1 MLAPGSS
8 GCARMT
14 EDARFEDAGQG
25 ALALRAL
32 DADDLRVISTLV
44 QDAVF
49 PIAEMTWDSRRRRF
63 AVLLN
68 RFRWEEADGRRPPE
82 RVQSVLMIED
92 ALKVASQG
100 FDRTDAD
107 LILALLAIDW
117 QAGHDGTGRITLMLA
132 GYGSVAVEVETLEV
146 TLKDVT
152 QPYRAPSG
160 QTPRHPD

>member
-1 MLAPGSS
+1 
-8 GCARMT
+8 MT
-14 EDARFEDAGQG
+14 EDARFEDAEPG

-49 PIAEMTWDSRRRRF
+49 PVAEMTWDSRRRRF
-63 AVLLN
+63 AALLN

-82 RVQSVLMIED
+82 RVQSLLVIDD

-100 FDRTDAD
+100 IDRGAAD
-107 LILALLAIDW
+107 LVVSLLALDW
-117 QAGHDGTGRITLMLA
+117 RAGADGTGRITLVLA
-132 GYGSVAVEVETLEV
+132 GDGAVAVDVEALEV

>member
-1 MLAPGSS
+1 
-8 GCARMT
+8 MT
-14 EDARFEDAGQG
+14 EDARFEDAAPG

-49 PIAEMTWDSRRRRF
+49 PVAEMTWDSRRRRF

-82 RVQSVLMIED
+82 RVQSLLVIDD

-100 FDRTDAD
+100 IDRGAAD
-107 LILALLAIDW
+107 LVVSLLALDW
-117 QAGHDGTGRITLMLA
+117 RAGADGTGRITLVLA
-132 GYGSVAVEVETLEV
+132 GDGAVAVDVEVLEV

>member
-1 MLAPGSS
+1 
-8 GCARMT
+8 MT
-14 EDARFEDAGQG
+14 EDARFEDAASG

-49 PIAEMTWDSRRRRF
+49 PVAEMTWDSRRRRF

-82 RVQSVLMIED
+82 RVQSLLVIDD

-100 FDRTDAD
+100 IDRGAAD
-107 LILALLAIDW
+107 LVVWLLALDW
-117 QAGHDGTGRITLMLA
+117 RAGADGTGRITLVLA
-132 GYGSVAVEVETLEV
+132 GDGAGAVDVEALEV

>member
-1 MLAPGSS
+1 
-8 GCARMT
+8 MT
-14 EDARFEDAGQG
+14 EDARFEDAASG

-49 PIAEMTWDSRRRRF
+49 PVAEMTWDSRRRRF

-82 RVQSVLMIED
+82 RVQSLLVIDD

-100 FDRTDAD
+100 IDRGAAD
-107 LILALLAIDW
+107 LVVSLLALDW
-117 QAGHDGTGRITLMLA
+117 RAGADGTGRITLVLA
-132 GYGSVAVEVETLEV
+132 GDGAVAVDVEALEV

>member
-1 MLAPGSS
+1 
-8 GCARMT
+8 MT
-14 EDARFEDAGQG
+14 EDARFEDAAPG

-49 PIAEMTWDSRRRRF
+49 PVAEMTWDSRRRRF

-68 RFRWEEADGRRPPE
+68 RFRWEEGDGRRPPE
-82 RVQSVLMIED
+82 RVQSLLVIDD

-100 FDRTDAD
+100 IDRGAAD
-107 LILALLAIDW
+107 LVVSLLALDW
-117 QAGHDGTGRITLMLA
+117 RAGADGTGRITLVLA
-132 GYGSVAVEVETLEV
+132 GDGAVAVDVEALEV